1 MNKQK
6 TKSMLSES
14 KGSILRRTAAV
25 LLSLTILPLT
35 ELPAMTD
42 AASPVTLTSKTINAS
57 KAIGINNDAAPDGFD
72 EDDDKN
78 NPYGKKTV
86 VFGDADEVYSM
97 KTGMSDGSIIGDDV
111 SNVGSQCK
119 KEITCQ
125 NTQWV
130 DRDGNEVTRFI
141 SEIGVAAEP
150 YYWSNGKWNSNLAK
164 AVNDLKQA
172 GYEEIVTYSNTLYDE
187 SNLAGTDVG
196 VGKYG
201 DANMHYPYNGEGVA
215 RYNIAIGYNYTT
227 DIRDAINDVM
237 LLTDNDYDQAPVQEY
252 YYQGRLYEAAP
263 VYGCSDFQN
272 CYGNLN
278 MGYNWDTNNAWTL
291 FLVYSRMNKAASP
304 EITVCTGLS
313 MHPYGGKGNNSH
325 LGVGSFKWNGSEY
338 AFFEEHT
345 DLNAEMDNRWLPDV
359 YLHQTAQTVRP
370 LRIEGST
377 VSGKAK
383 IQEKSAINKTA
394 GGNFDGNTEGKK
406 NHFAMVAAVDG
417 ELQLAV
423 VDAKDPEN
431 SQTVKTLGTY
441 SNKSEVTLAAQM
453 SIVSGDFDGNDIDD
467 IAVYNPYHTDGSRV
481 EIYSKTGSGS
491 VDDINSWEIKRTISV
506 ATDDVIS
513 LSVGDINN
521 DGIDD
526 LVVAANDGVN
536 VYSGA
541 RKNMLSENEQVCD
554 NSEADHFSATV
565 FRDKITGQYQN
576 FIAVLGAGKESLT
589 SGKLS
594 VFSRDNKGNYTAVAT
609 TDVKFTDVSPLT
621 KANHKYQ
628 LDLVYADD
636 RLISPYFNMQT
647 YIFAEGKL
655 TEEKLTKLA
664 NSNENFCFS
673 SNNYGQ
679 ETSVPEYHLPYDIQV
694 ADLNGNGEQTVFFK
708 TMTLKWKATG
718 FLRYYSF
725 AAITPTEKDSIYM
738 SSTINASQN
747 THYCYAVVNTDNDSS
762 YLTYTGKHWFSY
774 TDPAVLAVLASPPYF
789 KDLLEKDDL
798 SGFYEGSITS
808 YGKTKGSGSSN
819 SKAATISAGAYI
831 KYEHDFSVFGVK
843 VASIEAEIE
852 TMAHFTTEFEQACE
866 ISYTTE
872 YTTSSGADA
881 VVFYSIPYEF
891 YEYDMVYYCNGE
903 KYTNKQTIAIPK
915 QPCTSTVEME
925 KYKQISSMYHELPQ
939 LSDDVLRHT
948 LGKPETYPQNTTG
961 YHNVQEFD
969 GNYMAVDFTS
979 VGGGMSQSQSIEMTE
994 EKGNSYST
1002 GVDVTVSAG
1011 AGPGDV
1017 TIGVKAGVGAE
1028 ASWATTSTNGC
1039 SFTAE
1044 MQNMPKEAEEYGYGM
1059 SWKLFA
1065 HDGTYTD
1072 YKGNTVTFPVVD
1084 YLVTDV
1090 IQPPLIPRDFHQ
1102 NYQESTQNS
1111 IRLEWKYE
1119 DPSIAEKFN
1128 IYRIT
1133 DINGRDSAVLVGSVA
1148 ASGGTKGD
1156 DGIYSYV
1163 FTDSGQSENSKNITM
1178 NSGTKFDYSIE
1189 AVRSFT
1195 APPPVSMPGA
1205 TISAYTLSDAEY
1217 PDIVLKGIENNKLT
1231 LYPDRDYTITAD
1243 VQNADNFLQLSYQWQ
1258 KRDNKNNWKNIKGGN
1273 TKVFEITNSTSEDAG
1288 QYRCWIDALYY
1299 NEERH
1304 EKSALSIA
1312 TDEIDVTYQ
1321 MRTVKKDSFMVSCKE
1336 SKPEAILTLI
1346 PEDPYCFVTPT
1357 GDIRFIIR
1365 STSLEKSY
1373 TVPLKTSGKKATAK
1387 LSTAADLSELPEGVY
1402 EITAYYSGDN
1412 VFSSFT
1418 ESNKQSVLVGES
1430 KIYPVL
1436 MNENG
1441 ERTDT
1446 FYYGDKMFV
1455 KFLNYTKDDD
1465 GNTTETEMKDE
1476 THPDGYSEL
1485 LTKKPDIY
1493 VNNEIKVKLQ
1503 GIDDEQTFHYT
1514 YTVTKRPITVRVIS
1528 EELFAGDVEGHLPQM
1543 DILSGSL
1550 AADDVLSDIVDLSFK
1565 NSTGTTNISITN
1577 STNPGTYFAQLS
1589 ALSSETAENYDIKL
1603 YSSAFTINSQQYA
1616 LTFSAEPCEG
1626 EQAGTIKLTLP
1637 ETKSGITNETFCYE
1651 SGTKLKFTAEANNG
1665 YKFDHWVINNEE
1677 YTTETVT
1684 KNMLREAMS
1693 VQVFFKPYNGRI
1705 SIDETELSRVET
1717 PEGFENGKEY
1727 PVGTELTFT
1736 AQNNENSLFDHW
1748 VKVTGSKTTE
1758 LYTNSITLTVTDI
1771 PVMLYPVF
1779 SDTSHEIPHVED
1791 ILAKYGYDLGD
1802 VNNDGQINS
1811 VDASSILAYYA
1822 KISTNQDGGYSDVQ
1836 KAAADVNNDGSVN
1849 SVDASKI
1856 LAYYAYVST
1865 TQEEVMTLEKFM
1877 NKAT

>member
-1 MNKQK
+1 MNNKR
-6 TKSMLSES
+6 TKSMLPES
-14 KGSILRRTAAV
+14 KGSILKRAAAV
-25 LLSLTILPLT
+25 LLSVTMLPLM
-35 ELPAMTD
+35 ELPAITD
-42 AASPVTLTSKTINAS
+42 AASPVTLASKTMNAS

-72 EDDDKN
+72 EDDDKS
-78 NPYGKKTV
+78 NPYGRKTV
-86 VFGDADEVYSM
+86 VFGDAEEVYSM
-97 KTGMSDGSIIGDDV
+97 KTSMSDGSIIGDDV
-111 SNVGSQCK
+111 SNVGSKCK
-119 KEITCQ
+119 NEITCQ

-130 DRDGNEVTRFI
+130 DRNGNEVKRFI
-141 SEIGVAAEP
+141 SDIAICGYP
-150 YYWSNGKWNSNLAK
+150 RYWSNEKWKSNLPK
-164 AVNDLKQA
+164 AVAELQRN
-172 GYEEIVTYSNTLYDE
+172 GYDVVTYSNTLDGDRSLE
-187 SNLAGTDVG
+187 GTDLAA
-196 VGKYG
+196 GKPG
-201 DANMHYPYNGEGVA
+201 DANMHRLFRGDEVA
-215 RYNIAIGYNYTT
+215 KYNIAIGYKYT
-227 DIRDAINDVM
+227 DDANEAIKDVM
-237 LLTDNDYDQAPVQEY
+237 LFDDAYSEIKKYSTHEFNGR
-252 YYQGRLYEAAP
+252 YYQEPTVFGDSEFRSNNGY
-263 VYGCSDFQN
+263 
-272 CYGNLN
+272 LN
-278 MGYNWDTNNAWTL
+278 MGYNWDENGAWTL
-291 FLVYSRMNKAASP
+291 YMVYTKQNKASSSEVTA
-304 EITVCTGLS
+304 VTGLS
-313 MHPYGGKGNNSH
+313 MYPHGKENSNSY
-325 LGVGSFKWNGSEY
+325 LGVGSFYTNGDGKHVIRQ
-338 AFFEEHT
+338 EHT
-345 DLNAEMDNRWLPDV
+345 DLNAGLDHYWFPEM
-359 YLHQTAQTVRP
+359 YLHQTTVTVRP
-370 LRIEGST
+370 LQLEGST

-394 GGNFDGNTEGKK
+394 GGNFDGNTEGQK

-423 VDAKDPEN
+423 VEAKDPEN
-431 SQTVKTLGTY
+431 SQTVKTIGTY
-441 SNKSEVTLAAQM
+441 SDKSEVTLAAQM
-453 SIVSGDFDGNDIDD
+453 SIASGDFDGNGIDD
-467 IAVYNPYHTDGSRV
+467 IAVYNPFHTDGSRV

-491 VDDINSWEIKRTISV
+491 VDDINSWEIKRTIAV
-506 ATDDVIS
+506 TPDDVVS

-541 RKNMLSENEQVCD
+541 RKNMLSENEQICE
-554 NSEADHFSATV
+554 NSEAINFSATV
-565 FRDKITGQYQN
+565 FRDKIAGQYQN
-576 FIAVLGAGKESLT
+576 FIAVLGAGKETLT

-609 TDVKFTDVSPLT
+609 TEAYLGNINVLT
-621 KANHKYQ
+621 KLKYQ
-628 LDLVYADD
+628 LELVYADG
-636 RLISPYFNMQT
+636 RLVSPYFNMQT
-647 YIFAEGKL
+647 YIFEEGKL
-655 TEEKLTKLA
+655 TEKKLSKLD
-664 NSNENFCFS
+664 NSNNRFS
-673 SNNYGQ
+673 FVYYK
-679 ETSVPEYHLPYDIQV
+679 EDMYRYLPYDIQV
-694 ADLNGNGEQTVFFK
+694 ADLNGTGEETVFFK
-708 TMTLKWKATG
+708 TMIADEKGTIHT
-718 FLRYYSF
+718 RSF
-725 AAITPTEKDSIYM
+725 SAITPTEKDSIYM
-738 SSTINASQN
+738 SSTINKSQD
-747 THYCYAVVNTDNDSS
+747 TEYCYAVVNTDNDSS

-798 SGFYEGSITS
+798 SGDYPGSITS

-819 SKAATISAGAYI
+819 SEAATISVGAYI
-831 KYEHDFSVFGVK
+831 RYEQDFSMFGVK
-843 VASIEAEIE
+843 VASIEAEVE
-852 TMAHFTTEFEQACE
+852 TMANFTTEFEQASE

-891 YEYDMVYYCNGE
+891 YEYDMVYYFNGE

-948 LGKPETYPQNTTG
+948 LGKPETYPQNTMG

-979 VGGGMSQSQSIEMTE
+979 VGGGMSQSQSIEMNE
-994 EKGNSYST
+994 ENGNSYST

-1011 AGPGDV
+1011 AGAGGV
-1017 TIGVKAGVGAE
+1017 TVGVKAGVGAE

-1039 SFTAE
+1039 AFTAE

-1072 YKGNTVTFPVVD
+1072 YKGNTVSFPVVD

-1133 DINGRDSAVLVGSVA
+1133 NINGRDSAVLVGSVA
-1148 ASGGTKGD
+1148 ASGGTKED

-1163 FTDSGQSENSKNITM
+1163 FKDSGQCENSKNIIM

-1189 AVRSFT
+1189 AVRSFA
-1195 APPPVSMPGA
+1195 APPSVSMPGD
-1205 TISAYTLSDAEY
+1205 TISAYTLPDAEY
-1217 PDIVLKGIENNKLT
+1217 PDIVLKGVENNKLT

-1258 KRDNKNNWKNIKGGN
+1258 KRDSKNNWKNIKGGN
-1273 TKVFEITNSTSEDAG
+1273 TKVFEITNATSEDAG
-1288 QYRCWIDALYY
+1288 QYRCRIDAIYY
-1299 NEERH
+1299 NEEHH
-1304 EKSALSIA
+1304 EKSAFSIT
-1312 TDEIDVTYQ
+1312 TDEIDVAYQ
-1321 MRTVKKDSFMVSCKE
+1321 MRTVKNDSFTVSCKE
-1336 SKPEAILTLI
+1336 SKPEAILTLF
-1346 PEDPYCFVTPT
+1346 PEDPYCFVAPT
-1357 GDIRFIIR
+1357 GDVRFIIR
-1365 STSLEKSY
+1365 STSLEKSF
-1373 TVPLKTSGKKATAK
+1373 TVPLKNSGKKATAK

-1412 VFSSFT
+1412 VFSSFA
-1418 ESNKQSVLVGES
+1418 ESSKQSVLVGES

-1446 FYYGDKMFV
+1446 FYYGDKMFL
-1455 KFLNYTKDDD
+1455 KFLSYTKDAD
-1465 GNTTETEMKDE
+1465 GNSTETEMKDE

-1503 GIDDEQTFHYT
+1503 GFDDEQTFQYT
-1514 YTVTKRPITVRVIS
+1514 YTVKKRPLAVRVIS

-1550 AADDVLSDIVDLSFK
+1550 AADDVLSDIVDLTFK
-1565 NSTGTTNISITN
+1565 NSTGTTNVSITN
-1577 STNPGTYFAQLS
+1577 NTNPGTYFAQLS
-1589 ALSSETAENYDIKL
+1589 VLSSETAENYDIKL
-1603 YSSAFTINSQQYA
+1603 YSYAFTINSQQYT
-1616 LTFSAEPCEG
+1616 LMFSAEPCEG
-1626 EQAGTIKLTLP
+1626 KQAGTISLTLP
-1637 ETKSGITNETFCYE
+1637 ETKSGITSETFYYE

-1677 YTTETVT
+1677 YTTKTVT

-1693 VQVFFKPYNGRI
+1693 VQVFFKPYNGII
-1705 SIDETELSRVET
+1705 SIDEAELSRVET

-1758 LYTNSITLTVTDI
+1758 LYTNSITLTVSDV

-1779 SDTSHEIPHVED
+1779 SDTSRELPIGEK
-1791 ILAKYGYDLGD
+1791 IYSYDLGD
-1802 VNNDGQINS
+1802 VNNDRQINS
-1811 VDASSILAYYA
+1811 VDASSVLAYYA
-1822 KISTNQDGGYSDVQ
+1822 KVSTDQDGGFSDAQ

-1865 TQEEVMTLEKFM
+1865 TQEEDMTIEKFV
-1877 NKAT
+1877 NKTT